1 MRRSSLV
8 VLIIAGIASACGG
21 SSDPTSSPND
31 PPKKDPPS
39 NFPSA
44 TGTWSGTL
52 TYRSCEE
59 SEGFGV
65 CATLRPLTTTS
76 FRATIAQT
84 PQTHSEGGLIVADV
98 TGTMSF
104 DGLTGNLSGIIDDI
118 GSIFFDDDNFIAP
131 MPPNRTA
138 RIKNWTAQLYGASMF
153 GFFRM
158 TITANGGA
166 AGQALVSASWS
177 EAVRASPGP

>member
-1 MRRSSLV
+1 
-8 VLIIAGIASACGG
+8 
-21 SSDPTSSPND
+21 
-31 PPKKDPPS
+31 
-39 NFPSA
+39 
-44 TGTWSGTL
+44 
-52 TYRSCEE
+52 
-59 SEGFGV
+59 
-65 CATLRPLTTTS
+65 
-76 FRATIAQT
+76 
-84 PQTHSEGGLIVADV
+84 
-98 TGTMSF
+98 MSF